1 MLVFIFIA
9 TTISIILHHRYHT
22 KLKYE
27 EPSKNEIDELN
38 NIIKFIFS
46 TFRIISIS
54 NIYFFDYNNDLFI
67 KHI

>member
-38 NIIKFIFS
+38 NIIKFIS
-46 TFRIISIS
+46 DIEKK
-54 NIYFFDYNNDLFI
+54 FDL
-67 KHI
+67 